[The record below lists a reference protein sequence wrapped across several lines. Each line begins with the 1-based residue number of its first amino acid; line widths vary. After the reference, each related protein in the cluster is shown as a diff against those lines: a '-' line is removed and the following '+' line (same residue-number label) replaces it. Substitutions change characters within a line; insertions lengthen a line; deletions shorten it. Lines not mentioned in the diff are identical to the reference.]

1 MGVIADI
8 EGTKFGATK
17 AVIRKYSKG
26 EEKDFVL
33 TLYKR
38 SLMSCVV
45 LLLFTW
51 LAYEYLAPPDK
62 VGENAIFLAALFW
75 ILGYLI
81 WSLMGEKAIKKY
93 SISHDIALCISE
105 DVSYTETTT
114 KTSLS
119 KTATKAVL
127 AGAAG
132 SAWKNNKGFLSGLLA
147 STANSI
153 SGSSERSKSVEYTE
167 VIVYLMDGNAFQG
180 KTDESTAE
188 LLEKY
193 SFFNSQD
200 DYEKFQ
206 RMKADAGR
214 VLNEVNVRISSLEE
228 MHKVALDKSQ
238 NGRSFDERD
247 SAHKELLKI
256 TGLLESDTK
265 LRAHLQED
273 AAKKSQDKKYKVSRV
288 NKKYYISLTICLLLF
303 LMIFTP

>member
-1 MGVIADI
+1 
-8 EGTKFGATK
+8 
-17 AVIRKYSKG
+17 
-26 EEKDFVL
+26 
-33 TLYKR
+33 
-38 SLMSCVV
+38 
-45 LLLFTW
+45 
-51 LAYEYLAPPDK
+51 
-62 VGENAIFLAALFW
+62 
-75 ILGYLI
+75 
-81 WSLMGEKAIKKY
+81 
-93 SISHDIALCISE
+93 
-105 DVSYTETTT
+105 
-114 KTSLS
+114 
-119 KTATKAVL
+119 
-127 AGAAG
+127 
-132 SAWKNNKGFLSGLLA
+132 
-147 STANSI
+147 
-153 SGSSERSKSVEYTE
+153 
-167 VIVYLMDGNAFQG
+167 MDGNAFQG